1 MRLIKK
7 TITSIS
13 VVDKNGFPKLLD
25 KYLNFMKQN
34 NLNIKETKQLMK
46 LIKLFPIYIESKY
59 LAPDEIRDLITN
71 ITNFVLLSDDDEVKR
86 KFVQKIKII
95 F

>member
-1 MRLIKK
+1 
-7 TITSIS
+7 
-13 VVDKNGFPKLLD
+13 
-25 KYLNFMKQN
+25 
-34 NLNIKETKQLMK
+34 MK

-59 LAPDEIRDLITN
+59 LTPEEIRDLITN